1 MMDKIED
8 ILISMGAGKSWEK
21 KPEGQW
27 LEDPCLDVE
36 KMAEVMVE
44 AGARLV
50 TVSALSLDT
59 GEFRLI
65 YHWDLEGN
73 LLNCVTLTRQGALP
87 GIARICQA
95 ADWIEREI
103 HDYYAVNFTGRDLP
117 PLMLNENDPIGTF
130 SRKFQRKGKAGGRT

>member
-1 MMDKIED
+1 MMYKIED
-8 ILISMGAGKSWEK
+8 IPISMGAGKSWEK

-50 TVSALSLDT
+50 TVSALPLDT

-87 GIARICQA
+87 GIARTCPA

-103 HDYYAVNFTGRDLP
+103 HDYYAVDFTGRDLP
-117 PLMLNENDPIGTF
+117 PLMLNEQDPSGIF
-130 SRKFQRKGKAGGRT
+130 SRKFQRKSKAGGLR